1 MASEETLLDTE
12 VTEEEDDSLI
22 EDELEQSEE
31 EESTEEVEEP
41 AVSKS
46 DLDALN
52 KTLNELRS
60 EVGRL
65 QSIEARLKRVE
76 DPSDRAA
83 VEQSLRAE
91 INRVNEVAASLVFG
105 LDETAF
111 VDPDVRRKV
120 QDFLNEARTKAE
132 RQALLDELKKEIQP
146 VQRPTV
152 PPENA
157 WYTDAVAEFEEEW
170 ADRIADE
177 GYNNTLEGEF
187 RDAWLKAGAAIRSGR
202 PLSEA
207 RSIMREHLKSLKAE
221 RQVARQRNQAK
232 KNAGG
237 GVPKAA
243 GGTVGVLADPNK
255 SVAEKTEY
263 LRSLGITIG

>member
-12 VTEEEDDSLI
+12 VTEEEDDSLT

-52 KTLNELRS
+52 KTLNELRA

-91 INRVNEVAASLVFG
+91 INRVNEVAASLVSG
-105 LDETAF
+105 LDET
-111 VDPDVRRKV
+111 
-120 QDFLNEARTKAE
+120 
-132 RQALLDELKKEIQP
+132 
-146 VQRPTV
+146 
-152 PPENA
+152 
-157 WYTDAVAEFEEEW
+157 
-170 ADRIADE
+170 
-177 GYNNTLEGEF
+177 
-187 RDAWLKAGAAIRSGR
+187 
-202 PLSEA
+202 
-207 RSIMREHLKSLKAE
+207 
-221 RQVARQRNQAK
+221 
-232 KNAGG
+232 
-237 GVPKAA
+237 
-243 GGTVGVLADPNK
+243 
-255 SVAEKTEY
+255 
-263 LRSLGITIG
+263 